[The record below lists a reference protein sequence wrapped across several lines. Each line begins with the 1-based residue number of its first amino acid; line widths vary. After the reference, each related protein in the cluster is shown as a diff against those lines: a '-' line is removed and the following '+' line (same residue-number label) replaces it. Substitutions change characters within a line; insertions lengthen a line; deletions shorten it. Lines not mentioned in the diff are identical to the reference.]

1 MGLPIKLYTCEFSV
15 GSKAAVEGSPLGM
28 YLQSL
33 KAQDELQFTTLMTDV
48 AGTLTSKEEAKKQV
62 QLHPSPQ
69 VKTADVVQSAQE
81 KASISIAVTP
91 QSLVKTVDA
100 VQSAAQ
106 EKALILI
113 AVVTSRDM
121 LESRVAAIAST
132 WAQEG
137 QVPDDIEIKFF
148 VGASSDRDSVLV
160 DGSLEDRA
168 ALAKYAGLLDRSAI
182 VVMPEVVDDE
192 YPPVYKNSA
201 MIKHLERIAAA
212 KDQENGNS
220 YEWIYKVD
228 DDTYVNIHAL
238 RQFVESKSAKEF
250 QFLGQKGTGKRED
263 KEGLI
268 KEGLVKPYCMG
279 GPGYIL
285 SRSTLQETAR
295 GIDSCVEHAESSP
308 MRHSLWHSDVV
319 IGICVY
325 RKMGIGCWDG
335 DDYYSQKQ
343 KFTHNF
349 KGLENY
355 VADADLVEAVSMHPF
370 KEPGGMLL

>member
-1 MGLPIKLYTCEFSV
+1 MRCFLCVSASHMGLPIKLYTCEFSV

-33 KAQDELQFTTLMTDV
+33 KAQDELQFTTLMTDD
-48 AGTLTSKEEAKKQV
+48 AETLTSKEEAKKQV

-69 VKTADVVQSAQE
+69 VKTADVVQSAKE
-81 KASISIAVTP
+81 KASILIAVTP

-192 YPPVYKNSA
+192 YPPVYKSSA
-201 MIKHLERIAAA
+201 MIKHLEGIAAA
-212 KDQENGNS
+212 KDQETHGHS
-220 YEWIYKVD
+220 YEWIFKVD
-228 DDTYVNIHAL
+228 DDTYVNISAL
-238 RQFVESKSAKEF
+238 R
-250 QFLGQKGTGKRED
+250 
-263 KEGLI
+263 
-268 KEGLVKPYCMG
+268 
-279 GPGYIL
+279 
-285 SRSTLQETAR
+285 
-295 GIDSCVEHAESSP
+295 
-308 MRHSLWHSDVV
+308 
-319 IGICVY
+319 
-325 RKMGIGCWDG
+325 
-335 DDYYSQKQ
+335 
-343 KFTHNF
+343 
-349 KGLENY
+349 
-355 VADADLVEAVSMHPF
+355 
-370 KEPGGMLL
+370 